1 MTSLRRLA
9 AATLLIGFLAIA
21 PGARAILPKNG
32 STDGTFV
39 RIEQGDYAH
48 FLITDKKGQADSFL
62 ILRPDKSVQSYLDNS
77 AKLRGQRVRVYWKKK
92 TILEAGGLMKTV
104 VKVE

>member
-1 MTSLRRLA
+1 
-9 AATLLIGFLAIA
+9 
-21 PGARAILPKNG
+21 LPKNG

-77 AKLRGQRVRVYWKKK
+77 AKLRGQRVRVYWKEK